1 MRKPRLQPR
10 RRQLY
15 LRRII
20 DGAIEGVS
28 NRNTGAEKVI
38 IGLPKE
44 IKDNEYRVGLTPA
57 GVRALTDAGHRVLV
71 ETAAGEGSGFED
83 SLYERAGANII
94 ETADDVWAEGE
105 MIVKVKEPIAPEYP
119 RMREGQLLFTYL
131 HLAPDHELTEQL
143 LQRKVTGVA
152 YETITDR
159 RGTLPLL
166 TPMSEVAGR
175 MAIQVGAHYL
185 EKMSGGRGILLGG
198 VPGVPAA
205 RVVIIGGGVVGTN
218 AAKIAVGMGAH
229 VTIIDNN
236 LDRLRELDDIF
247 LSKIATLA
255 SSAYMIHD
263 AVSQADLII
272 GAVLVPGA
280 AAPRL
285 VTRNMLK
292 DVTDGAVIVDVA
304 VDQGGCVE
312 TTHPTTHSDPTYY
325 VEGVL
330 HYCVANMPGA
340 VPRTSTFALTN
351 STLPYA
357 LKLANLGF
365 KTAVLTDPDLKAGVN
380 TYAGKLTYQ
389 AVALSQDREYTPLE
403 QVGAE

>member
-1 MRKPRLQPR
+1 
-10 RRQLY
+10 
-15 LRRII
+15 
-20 DGAIEGVS
+20 
-28 NRNTGAEKVI
+28 VI
-38 IGLPKE
+38 VGLPKE
-44 IKDNEYRVGLTPA
+44 VKDNEYRVGLTPA
-57 GVRALTDAGHRVLV
+57 GVRALKDAGHEVLV
-71 ETAAGEGSGFED
+71 EKNAGEGSGFED
-83 SLYERAGANII
+83 HLYQRAGGRIVDSAG
-94 ETADDVWAEGE
+94 EVWSTAEL
-105 MIVKVKEPIAPEYP
+105 IVKVKEPIAPEYP

-131 HLAPDHELTEQL
+131 HLAPDTELTKQL
-143 LQRKVTGVA
+143 LDRKVTGIA

-159 RGTLPLL
+159 RGGLPLL

-229 VTIIDNN
+229 VTMIDNN
-236 LDRLRELDDIF
+236 LERLRELDDIF
-247 LSKIATLA
+247 LSKISTLA

-263 AVSQADLII
+263 AISQADLIV

-280 AAPRL
+280 AAPKL
-285 VTRNMLK
+285 VTRSMLK
-292 DVTDGAVIVDVA
+292 DVPNGAVIVDVA
-304 VDQGGCVE
+304 VDQGGCIE
-312 TTHPTTHSDPTYY
+312 TTHPTTHSNPTFY

-351 STLPYA
+351 ATLPYA
-357 LKLANLGF
+357 LKLANKGF
-365 KTAVLTDPDLKAGVN
+365 YEAIVADAGLKAGVN
-380 TYAGKLTYQ
+380 TFAGHCTYE
-389 AVALSQDREYTPLE
+389 AVASAQGLEYTPLDAL
-403 QVGAE
+403 VVTRNAIPA

>member
-1 MRKPRLQPR
+1 
-10 RRQLY
+10 
-15 LRRII
+15 
-20 DGAIEGVS
+20 
-28 NRNTGAEKVI
+28 VI

-57 GVRALTDAGHRVLV
+57 GVRALTDARHKVVV
-71 ETAAGEGSGFED
+71 EKDAGAGSGFED
-83 SLYERAGANII
+83 ELYVRAGATILNSPD
-94 ETADDVWAEGE
+94 EVWAQGD
-105 MIVKVKEPIAPEYP
+105 MIVKVKEPIASEYP

-131 HLAPDHELTEQL
+131 HLAPDRELTKQL
-143 LQRKVTGVA
+143 LERKVTGVA

-175 MAIQVGAHYL
+175 MAIQVGATYL
-185 EKMSGGRGILLGG
+185 EKMNGGRGILLGG

-218 AAKIAVGMGAH
+218 SAKIAVGMGAH

-247 LSKIATLA
+247 LSKISTLA

-263 AVSQADLII
+263 AVSQADLIV

-280 AAPRL
+280 AAPKL
-285 VTRNMLK
+285 VTRSMLK
-292 DVTDGAVIVDVA
+292 DVPKGAVIVDVA
-304 VDQGGCVE
+304 VDQGGCIE
-312 TTHPTTHSDPTYY
+312 TTHPTTHSNPTFY
-325 VEGVL
+325 VEDVL

-351 STLPYA
+351 ATLPYT
-357 LKLANLGF
+357 LKLANKGF
-365 KTAVLTDPDLKAGVN
+365 IDAIASDPGLKAGVN
-380 TYAGKLTYQ
+380 TYGGKLTYE
-389 AVALSQDREYTPLE
+389 AVAVAQGLDYTPLDE
-403 QVGAE
+403 MLGSSRATTTA

>member
-1 MRKPRLQPR
+1 
-10 RRQLY
+10 
-15 LRRII
+15 
-20 DGAIEGVS
+20 
-28 NRNTGAEKVI
+28 VI
-38 IGLPKE
+38 VGLPKE

-57 GVRALTDAGHRVLV
+57 GVRALKDAGHDIRV
-71 ETAAGEGSGFED
+71 EANAGAGSGFED
-83 SLYERAGANII
+83 SLYERAGATII
-94 ETADDVWAEGE
+94 SSADEVWASAD

-131 HLAPDHELTEQL
+131 HLAPDHELTQEL
-143 LQRKVTGVA
+143 LKRKVTGIA

-247 LSKIATLA
+247 LSKISTLA
-255 SSAYMIHD
+255 SSAYMIQD
-263 AVSQADLII
+263 AISQADLIV

-280 AAPRL
+280 AAPKL
-285 VTRNMLK
+285 VTKNMLK
-292 DVTDGAVIVDVA
+292 EVPNGAVIVDVA
-304 VDQGGCVE
+304 VDQGGCIE
-312 TTHPTTHSDPTYY
+312 TTHPTTHSNPTYY

-351 STLPYA
+351 ATLPYA
-357 LKLANLGF
+357 LKLANRGF
-365 KTAVLTDPDLKAGVN
+365 LEAIANDAGLKEGVN
-380 TYAGKLTYQ
+380 TYGGHCTYE
-389 AVALSQDREYTPLE
+389 AVASAQGIAYSPLDFLISNTN
-403 QVGAE
+403 

>member
-1 MRKPRLQPR
+1 M
-10 RRQLY
+10 
-15 LRRII
+15 I
-20 DGAIEGVS
+20 V
-28 NRNTGAEKVI
+28 
-38 IGLPKE
+38 GLPKE

-57 GVRALTDAGHRVLV
+57 GVRALTDASHQVIV
-71 ETAAGEGSGFED
+71 EKSAGEGSGFED
-83 SLYERAGANII
+83 ALYQKAGAQLIDS
-94 ETADDVWAEGE
+94 ADDVWGRAE
-105 MIVKVKEPIAPEYP
+105 MIVKVKEPIEPEYP

-131 HLAPDHELTEQL
+131 HLAPDRKLTQELL
-143 LQRKVTGVA
+143 KRKVAGIA

-159 RGTLPLL
+159 RGGLPLL

-185 EKMSGGRGILLGG
+185 EKMAGGRGILLGG

-205 RVVIIGGGVVGTN
+205 RVVILGGGVVGTN
-218 AAKIAVGMGAH
+218 AAKIAVGMGSH

-247 LSKIATLA
+247 LSKISTLA

-263 AVSQADLII
+263 AISTADLIV

-280 AAPRL
+280 SAPML
-285 VTRNMLK
+285 VTKNMLK
-292 DVTDGAVIVDVA
+292 DVPNGAVIVDVA
-304 VDQGGCVE
+304 VDQGGCIE
-312 TTHPTTHSDPTYY
+312 TTHPTTHSNPTYY

-351 STLPYA
+351 ATLPYA
-357 LKLANLGF
+357 LKLANKGF
-365 KTAVLTDPDLKAGVN
+365 FGAIRSDAGLKAGVN
-380 TYAGKLTYQ
+380 TFAGHCTYE
-389 AVALSQDREYTPLE
+389 AVAASQGLPYISIDALVEVTS
-403 QVGAE
+403 ASTA

>member
-1 MRKPRLQPR
+1 
-10 RRQLY
+10 
-15 LRRII
+15 
-20 DGAIEGVS
+20 
-28 NRNTGAEKVI
+28 VI

-57 GVRALTDAGHRVLV
+57 GVRALHEAGHIVIV
-71 ETAAGEGSGFED
+71 ERSAGEGSGFED
-83 SLYERAGANII
+83 SLYNRAGASLIDS
-94 ETADDVWAEGE
+94 ADEVWAKAD

-131 HLAPDHELTEQL
+131 HLAPDKELTKQL
-143 LQRKVTGVA
+143 LDRKVTGIA

-159 RGTLPLL
+159 KGTLPLL

-218 AAKIAVGMGAH
+218 SAKMAVGMGAH

-247 LSKIATLA
+247 LSKISTLA

-263 AVSQADLII
+263 AISQADLIV

-280 AAPRL
+280 AAPKL
-285 VTRNMLK
+285 VTQKMLK
-292 DVTDGAVIVDVA
+292 DVPNGAVIVDVA
-304 VDQGGCVE
+304 VDQGGCIE
-312 TTHPTTHSDPTYY
+312 TTHPTTHSNPTFY

-351 STLPYA
+351 ATLPYA
-357 LKLANLGF
+357 LKLANKGF
-365 KTAVLTDPDLKAGVN
+365 YDAIASDSGLKEGIN
-380 TYAGKLTYQ
+380 TYNGHCTYE
-389 AVALSQDREYTPLE
+389 AVASAQGIPFTSLDSLITNK
-403 QVGAE
+403 ATA

>member
-1 MRKPRLQPR
+1 
-10 RRQLY
+10 
-15 LRRII
+15 
-20 DGAIEGVS
+20 
-28 NRNTGAEKVI
+28 VI
-38 IGLPKE
+38 VGLPKE

-57 GVRALTDAGHRVLV
+57 GVRALTDAGHDVVV
-71 ETAAGEGSGFED
+71 EKSAGEGSGFED
-83 SLYERAGANII
+83 HLYQRAGGSII
-94 ETADDVWAEGE
+94 DSADAVWDRAD

-131 HLAPDHELTEQL
+131 HLAPDKELTRQL
-143 LQRKVTGVA
+143 LERKITGIA

-159 RGTLPLL
+159 RGGLPLL

-198 VPGVPAA
+198 VPGVPSA

-218 AAKIAVGMGAH
+218 AAKIAVGMGSN
-229 VTIIDNN
+229 VTIIDSN

-247 LSKIATLA
+247 LTKVSTLA

-263 AVSQADLII
+263 AIMLADLIV
-272 GAVLVPGA
+272 GAVLVPGG
-280 AAPRL
+280 AAPKL

-292 DVTDGAVIVDVA
+292 DVPNGAVIVDVA
-304 VDQGGCVE
+304 VDQGGCIE
-312 TTHPTTHSDPTYY
+312 TTHPTTHSNPTFY

-351 STLPYA
+351 ATLPYA
-357 LKLANLGF
+357 LKLANKGF
-365 KTAVLTDPDLKAGVN
+365 LTAIAEDSGLKAGVN
-380 TYAGKLTYQ
+380 TYAGHCTYE
-389 AVALSQDREYTPLE
+389 AVASAQAIEYTSVDKLISSSN
-403 QVGAE
+403 ATMSA

>member
-1 MRKPRLQPR
+1 M
-10 RRQLY
+10 
-15 LRRII
+15 I
-20 DGAIEGVS
+20 V
-28 NRNTGAEKVI
+28 
-38 IGLPKE
+38 GLPKE

-57 GVRALTDAGHRVLV
+57 GVRALTDAAHTVIV
-71 ETAAGEGSGFED
+71 EQGAGEGSGFD
-83 SLYERAGANII
+83 DALYAKAGAEII
-94 ETADDVWAEGE
+94 ASADDVWAKAE
-105 MIVKVKEPIAPEYP
+105 MIVKVKEPIEPEYK
-119 RMREGQLLFTYL
+119 RMLEGQLLFTYL
-131 HLAPDHELTEQL
+131 HLAPDSKLTSQL
-143 LQRKVTGVA
+143 LERKVTGVA

-229 VTIIDNN
+229 VTMIDNN

-247 LSKIATLA
+247 LSKISTLA

-263 AVSQADLII
+263 AISQADLIV

-292 DVTDGAVIVDVA
+292 DVPNGAVVVDVA
-304 VDQGGCVE
+304 VDQGGCIE

-351 STLPYA
+351 ATLPYA

-365 KTAVLTDPDLKAGVN
+365 LEAIASDPGLKEGVN
-380 TYAGKLTYQ
+380 TYAGHCTYE
-389 AVALSQDREYTPLE
+389 AVAVAQGLQYTPLDRLL
-403 QVGAE
+403 QSTTSTTA

>member
-1 MRKPRLQPR
+1 M
-10 RRQLY
+10 
-15 LRRII
+15 I
-20 DGAIEGVS
+20 V
-28 NRNTGAEKVI
+28 
-38 IGLPKE
+38 GLPKE

-57 GVRALTDAGHRVLV
+57 GVRALTDAGHNVIV
-71 ETAAGEGSGFED
+71 EKSAGEGSGFED
-83 SLYERAGANII
+83 GLYQKAGAEILN
-94 ETADDVWAEGE
+94 TADDVWARAE

-131 HLAPDHELTEQL
+131 HLAPDHRLTQELL
-143 LQRKVTGVA
+143 NRKVTGIA

-159 RGTLPLL
+159 RGGLPLL

-185 EKMSGGRGILLGG
+185 EKMAGGRGILLGG

-205 RVVIIGGGVVGTN
+205 KVVIIGGGVVGTN
-218 AAKIAVGMGAH
+218 AAKIAVGMGAN

-247 LSKIATLA
+247 LTKISTLA
-255 SSAYMIHD
+255 SSAYMIQD
-263 AVSQADLII
+263 AISTADLIV

-280 AAPRL
+280 SAPKL
-285 VTRNMLK
+285 VTRAMLQ
-292 DVTDGAVIVDVA
+292 DVPNGAVIVDVA
-304 VDQGGCVE
+304 VDQGGCIE
-312 TTHPTTHSDPTYY
+312 TTHPTTHSNPTYY

-351 STLPYA
+351 ATLPYA
-357 LKLANLGF
+357 VRLANLGF
-365 KTAVLTDPDLKAGVN
+365 LDAIRSDANLKEGVN
-380 TYAGKLTYQ
+380 TYAGHCTYQ
-389 AVALSQDREYTPLE
+389 AVAEAQGLSYTGIDALVE
-403 QVGAE
+403 VTSASSA

>member
-1 MRKPRLQPR
+1 
-10 RRQLY
+10 
-15 LRRII
+15 
-20 DGAIEGVS
+20 
-28 NRNTGAEKVI
+28 VI
-38 IGLPKE
+38 VGLPKE

-57 GVRALTDAGHRVLV
+57 GVRALTDANHRVLV
-71 ETAAGEGSGFED
+71 EENAGEGSGFED
-83 SLYERAGANII
+83 KLYQRAGATII
-94 ETADDVWAEGE
+94 RSADEVWAEAE

-131 HLAPDHELTEQL
+131 HLAPDTKLTEQL
-143 LQRKVTGVA
+143 LNRKVTGIA

-185 EKMSGGRGILLGG
+185 EKMAGGRGILLGG

-229 VTIIDNN
+229 VTMIDSN

-247 LSKIATLA
+247 LSKISTLA

-292 DVTDGAVIVDVA
+292 DVPNGAVIVDVA

-312 TTHPTTHSDPTYY
+312 TTHPTTHSNPTYY

-351 STLPYA
+351 ATLPYA
-357 LKLANLGF
+357 LKLANHGF
-365 KTAVLTDPDLKAGVN
+365 REAILKDSGLKNGVN
-380 TYAGKLTYQ
+380 TYDGKLTYE
-389 AVALSQDREYTPLE
+389 AVATSQNREYAALDKLI
-403 QVGAE
+403 GA

>member
-1 MRKPRLQPR
+1 M
-10 RRQLY
+10 
-15 LRRII
+15 I
-20 DGAIEGVS
+20 V
-28 NRNTGAEKVI
+28 
-38 IGLPKE
+38 GLPKE

-57 GVRALTDAGHRVLV
+57 GVRALTDAGHKVIV
-71 ETAAGEGSGFED
+71 QKSAGEGSGFD
-83 SLYERAGANII
+83 DALYQKAGAQII
-94 ETADDVWAEGE
+94 DSADEVWSGAD
-105 MIVKVKEPIAPEYP
+105 MIVKVKEPIEPEYA

-131 HLAPDHELTEQL
+131 HLAPDRELTDQL
-143 LQRKVTGVA
+143 IKRKVTGIA

-159 RGTLPLL
+159 RGGLPLL

-185 EKMSGGRGILLGG
+185 EKMAGGRGILLGG

-247 LSKIATLA
+247 LSKISTLA

-263 AVSQADLII
+263 AISSADLIV

-285 VTRNMLK
+285 VTKSMLK
-292 DVTDGAVIVDVA
+292 DVPNGAVIVDVA
-304 VDQGGCVE
+304 VDQGGCIE
-312 TTHPTTHSDPTYY
+312 TTHPTTHSNPTYY

-351 STLPYA
+351 ATLPYT
-357 LKLANLGF
+357 LKLANQGF
-365 KTAVLTDPDLKAGVN
+365 LEAIASDTGLKAGVN
-380 TYAGKLTYQ
+380 TFAGHCTYQ
-389 AVALSQDREYTPLE
+389 AVAEAQDIPYTSIDALIE
-403 QVGAE
+403 VTSASAK